1 VATKAVHVSKWMC
14 VEQLENIALTL
25 HSAVKTVAYQCEVPA
40 FWGINFQ
47 DPSAANAAPPNIG
60 VDVSMELVE
69 STACAD
75 MMTGL
80 GAVAGKFSTGTQQW
94 RMLIHHS
101 RSC

>member
-1 VATKAVHVSKWMC
+1 MR
-14 VEQLENIALTL
+14 QLKSIALTL

-47 DPSAANAAPPNIG
+47 DPSAANSAPPNIG
-60 VDVSMELVE
+60 VDVSMELVG
-69 STACAD
+69 SDACAD

-80 GAVAGKFSTGTQQW
+80 GAVAGKFSTGSQQW